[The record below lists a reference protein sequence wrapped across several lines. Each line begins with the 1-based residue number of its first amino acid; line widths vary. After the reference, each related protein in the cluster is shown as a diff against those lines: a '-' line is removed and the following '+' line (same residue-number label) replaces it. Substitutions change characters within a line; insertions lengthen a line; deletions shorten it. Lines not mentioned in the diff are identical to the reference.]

1 MIQPGNYDIVIQ
13 QHGDWDITFQL
24 KDVAGNGID
33 ITGYTIEAE
42 IWTEFKQS
50 KLADFGVTYV
60 DRSIGKFM
68 LTLSDTVTATLP
80 ESGYYDVRVI
90 DTSGAAY
97 YWVRG
102 RAVVET
108 GYTE

>member
-1 MIQPGNYDIVIQ
+1 MIQPGSYDIIIQ
-13 QHGDWDITFQL
+13 QNGDWDITFQL
-24 KDVAGNGID
+24 KDTSGVGINL
-33 ITGYTIEAE
+33 TGSTVEAE
-42 IWTEFKQS
+42 IWTEHKQS

-60 DRSIGKFM
+60 DRSIGKFK
-68 LTLSDTVTATLP
+68 LTLTDTVTATLP
-80 ESGYYDVRVI
+80 ENGYYDVRVI
-90 DTSGAAY
+90 ESGGLAY

>member
-1 MIQPGNYDIVIQ
+1 MIQPGSYDIIIQ

-24 KDVAGNGID
+24 KDSSGVGVNL
-33 ITGYTIEAE
+33 TGYTIEAE
-42 IWTEFKQS
+42 IWTEYKQS
-50 KLADFGVTYV
+50 KLADFGITYV

-68 LTLSDTVTATLP
+68 LTLTDAVTATLP

-90 DTSGAAY
+90 EPSGLAY

>member
-13 QHGDWDITFQL
+13 QHGDWDLTFQL
-24 KDVAGNGID
+24 KDSAGTPINL
-33 ITGYTIEAE
+33 TGYTVEAE
-42 IWTEFKQS
+42 IWTEYKQS

-60 DRSIGKFM
+60 DRSIGKFS
-68 LTLSDTVTATLP
+68 LTLTDAVTATLP

-90 DTSGAAY
+90 EPSGNAY

-102 RAVVET
+102 RASVET

>member
-1 MIQPGNYDIVIQ
+1 MIQPGSYDIIIQ

-24 KDVAGNGID
+24 KDSAGDGVD
-33 ITGYTIEAE
+33 LTGCTVEAE
-42 IWTEFKQS
+42 IWTEYKQS

-68 LTLSDTVTATLP
+68 LTLTDAVTATLP

-90 DTSGAAY
+90 EPSGAAY